1 MASTPIKDFTS
12 PWTKTTKEK
21 KNQKNLLRII
31 KSSRSPEYSEEAN
44 KRSVDRGKRVYSF
57 VTQHKRNYRR
67 MGASEGGGRDGPR
80 GEVGGGVFG
89 WERSV
94 GRAELLIPFQRLVR
108 SSETGAPGESGVK
121 SKIIAKRKTAA
132 RIRGRK
138 SERRKV
144 GKGEGGGAEEEGS
157 SEVGGRGEEISKCR
171 RVRVQG
177 WRRDK
182 GHDGENTVGSSL
194 VHVGS
199 VRWPTPP
206 LPLLL
211 RGFHRAA
218 GRTNFFGT
226 PGLSR
231 VPTRPLHGAHRFPT
245 IKARVAGRGS
255 VCALPPSMDSTGK
268 LKVSLTTGSPHGRS
282 LPILSRYNKN

>member
-144 GKGEGGGAEEEGS
+144 GKGEGGGRRRRIQRGWGARRRDFEVQEGESTRVETRQRPRRGKHSRFVARACWLCAVADAAASSPSSGLPSSSGAHQFLWHAWLVPRTDAAATRRSPFSHYKSEGS
-157 SEVGGRGEEISKCR
+157 RPRISLRTASQHGQHWQAEGEFDDRLTARAI
-171 RVRVQG
+171 VADPLAVQ
-177 WRRDK
+177 
-182 GHDGENTVGSSL
+182 
-194 VHVGS
+194 
-199 VRWPTPP
+199 
-206 LPLLL
+206 
-211 RGFHRAA
+211 
-218 GRTNFFGT
+218 
-226 PGLSR
+226 
-231 VPTRPLHGAHRFPT
+231 
-245 IKARVAGRGS
+245 
-255 VCALPPSMDSTGK
+255 
-268 LKVSLTTGSPHGRS
+268 
-282 LPILSRYNKN
+282 